1 MKRIAITRRPGVGKS
16 TVCRNILEHL
26 TCTYGGMVSA
36 DIRIEGERVGFGITD
51 ISTKEQ
57 GILAHEDGHGPRVGK
72 YNVNLDDLNNIGVNS
87 IKNALS
93 YDLVVIDEIAPMEF
107 KSHEF
112 VQIVEKAL
120 QSDRD
125 MLVVLHQRSNH
136 PLAQRIREEFEI
148 YNVTEDNRE
157 SIVTVIVN
165 RIKK

>member
-1 MKRIAITRRPGVGKS
+1 
-16 TVCRNILEHL
+16 
-26 TCTYGGMVSA
+26 
-36 DIRIEGERVGFGITD
+36 
-51 ISTKEQ
+51 
-57 GILAHEDGHGPRVGK
+57 
-72 YNVNLDDLNNIGVNS
+72 
-87 IKNALS
+87 
-93 YDLVVIDEIAPMEF
+93 MEF
-107 KSHEF
+107 KSHEL

>member
-1 MKRIAITRRPGVGKS
+1 MNRIAITGRPGVGKS

-36 DIRIEGERVGFGITD
+36 DIRIEGERIGFGIMD

-57 GILAHEDGHGPRVGK
+57 GILAHKDGHGPCVGK
-72 YNVNLDDLNNIGVNS
+72 YNVNLDDLNNVGVNS

-107 KSHEF
+107 KSPEF

-120 QSDRD
+120 ESDRD

-148 YNVTEDNRE
+148 YAVTEDNRE